1 MPSTI
6 TLTYG
11 ATVVE
16 LSDRLQWT
24 NEYEWSPVQ
33 QDTEYTLGG
42 ALVVDQGVKLA
53 GRPILLEGEE
63 TNAWITRTQCEAIK
77 SLNAIPRAEM
87 TLILRGEEHQVIFD
101 RASGGFNARPIWK
114 LLDGEI
120 TSELFYVPTF
130 RFLTV

>member
-1 MPSTI
+1 MSI

-16 LSDRLQWT
+16 LSDRLQWA

-42 ALVVDQGVKLA
+42 ALVVDQGIKLA
-53 GRPILLEGEE
+53 GRPILLEGGE
-63 TNAWITRTQCEAIK
+63 TNAWITRAQCDAIK
-77 SLNAIPRAEM
+77 SLDAMADIVM
-87 TLILRGEEHQVIFD
+87 TLVLRGEALQVIFD
-101 RASGGFNARPIWK
+101 RANGGFNASPIWR

-120 TSELFYVPTF
+120 TSELFYLPTF